1 VRRDFLLIHDPVE
14 RICRAIGRIGRE
26 IGGLDLETLLY
37 IHGDAELGVY
47 TGRVLK
53 GATPADLP
61 VVQSTRFEFV
71 INLSTARALVRNST
85 RRKIWAAEP
94 RQFCEPP
101 SLPICPQHDVSL
113 LGGFLQAALLK
124 FYPRPIELVSRH
136 KPRR

>member
-1 VRRDFLLIHDPVE
+1 VRRDLLLIHDPVE

-71 INLSTARALVRNST
+71 INLSTARALDLEIPSDARSGLLSLANSASHQACRSALNMT
-85 RRKIWAAEP
+85 FRYSEVFFRP
-94 RQFCEPP
+94 RCSSSTHVQ
-101 SLPICPQHDVSL
+101 
-113 LGGFLQAALLK
+113 
-124 FYPRPIELVSRH
+124 
-136 KPRR
+136 